1 MYGFLNKQQYL
12 ARFNLEKAI
21 FKAENETI
29 YSTNDH
35 L

>member
-1 MYGFLNKQQYL
+1 MYGFLCKQQYL
-12 ARFNLEKAI
+12 ARLNLERAI

-29 YSTNDH
+29 FGMNDH